1 MTTLEERVSRLEQ
14 EHIELR
20 QDMNRMLSVLLEH
33 TGRITEV
40 LVALDAKVD
49 ALSGQV
55 KYVYEQGHLTD
66 AKVDR
71 ILEKLDA

>member
-1 MTTLEERVSRLEQ
+1 MATLEERVSKLEQ
-14 EHIELR
+14 DGIELR
-20 QDMNRMLSVLLEH
+20 QDMNKMLSVLLEH

-40 LVALDAKVD
+40 LVALDAKVGR
-49 ALSGQV
+49 L
-55 KYVYEQGHLTD
+55 D